1 MRRSLS
7 PFVFLSV
14 FVSSCSLVESIKA
27 TAATTEALA
36 VKVGEVASAAGDT
49 LAEAKTTYA
58 DAKAA
63 ADTDGDG
70 ETSANEWLLYLLSI
84 VGITGGAVAEGRRRI
99 GIRNVESDARKS
111 LAEARLDA
119 LEARG

>member
-7 PFVFLSV
+7 PFVFLFV